1 MLSLRVENNNIL
13 KVGMIIHFWWEMV
26 YRKRIIG
33 LTILVLALAFGTVL
47 AVNALGN
54 NTTRISADGLNND
67 DSMNEIMDEMHQDY
81 GEDHMN
87 DDMVEQMS
95 EHMSEEHE
103 DLCEQQMSGISE
115 ENGEQSSSVSHPSMM
130 GSMH

>member
-1 MLSLRVENNNIL
+1 
-13 KVGMIIHFWWEMV
+13 MV

-33 LTILVLALAFGTVL
+33 LTILFLALSFGTVL

-54 NTTRISADGLNND
+54 NTTEINADGVNDD
-67 DSMNEIMDEMHQDY
+67 DSMNEIIDEMHQDY

-95 EHMSEEHE
+95 EHMNEKHE
-103 DLCEQQMSGISE
+103 GLCEQRMYEISE
-115 ENGEQSSSVSHPSMM
+115 ENGEQSSSVSHTSMM